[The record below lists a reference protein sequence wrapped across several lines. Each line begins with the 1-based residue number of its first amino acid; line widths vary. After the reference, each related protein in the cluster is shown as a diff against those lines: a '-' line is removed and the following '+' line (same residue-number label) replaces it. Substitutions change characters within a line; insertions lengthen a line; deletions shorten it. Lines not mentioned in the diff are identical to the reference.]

1 MQMTRRTCLGFL
13 GSSALGAFAV
23 SPALAAST
31 GFSQFNA
38 WRYSFP
44 SVDGGE
50 IRLGDFQGKAVLVVN
65 TASQCGY
72 SGQFAGLEQ
81 IYQRYKDRG
90 LVVLAVPSND
100 FGGQEP
106 GGAAEIKETA
116 EGEYHVTFPIA
127 GKTVVKGETAHPF
140 YKWTAELRPRDV
152 PRWNFHKYLIGR
164 DGNLAAVFNT
174 ATEPTE
180 PKVITAIVEA
190 LGGA

>member
-1 MQMTRRTCLGFL
+1 MKMSRRSCLGALSF
-13 GSSALGAFAV
+13 GALGTFAV
-23 SPALAAST
+23 SPALAAT
-31 GFSQFNA
+31 TEFSQINA

-50 IRLGDFQGKAVLVVN
+50 IRLGDLKGKVVLVVN

-81 IYQRYKDRG
+81 LYQRYHARG

-106 GGAAEIKETA
+106 GSATDIKATA
-116 EGEYHVTFPIA
+116 QGEYHVTFPIA
-127 GKTVVKGETAHPF
+127 GKTVVKGEEAHPF
-140 YKWTAELRPRDV
+140 YKWTADLRPRDT

-164 DGNLAAVFNT
+164 DGNLVGVFNT
-174 ATEPTE
+174 STEPTD
-180 PKVITAIVEA
+180 PRVIEAIVAA
-190 LGGA
+190 LGAS

>member
-1 MQMTRRTCLGFL
+1 MTMTRRTCLGFL
-13 GSSALGAFAV
+13 GLAGLGAFAV
-23 SPALAAST
+23 SPALAAT
-31 GFSQFNA
+31 TEFSQLNA

-50 IRLGDFQGKAVLVVN
+50 IRLADLQGKVILVVN

-81 IYQRYKDRG
+81 LYQRYRDRG

-116 EGEYHVTFPIA
+116 QGEYHVTFPIA
-127 GKTVVKGETAHPF
+127 GKSVVKGADAHPF

-174 ATEPTE
+174 AVEPTD
-180 PKVITAIVEA
+180 PKVIEAIVAA
-190 LGGA
+190 LGAS

>member
-13 GSSALGAFAV
+13 GSTALGAFAV
-23 SPALAAST
+23 SPALAAAT
-31 GFSQFNA
+31 EFSQLNA

-50 IRLGDFQGKAVLVVN
+50 IRLGDFQGKVVLVVN

-81 IYQRYKDRG
+81 LYLRFGPRG

-106 GGAAEIKETA
+106 GGANEIKATA

-127 GKTVVKGETAHPF
+127 AKSVVKGEDAHPF

-152 PRWNFHKYLIGR
+152 PRWNFHKYLIAR
-164 DGNLAAVFNT
+164 DGHLAAVFNT
-174 ATEPTE
+174 AVEPND
-180 PKVITAIVEA
+180 PKVIAAIVAE
-190 LGGA
+190 LGDA